1 MFKTNLK
8 CLVDGASETATPLAE
23 YLSVYLGSILGLI
36 SISLTVFIYSLF
48 SSSILL
54 SSSYKQALVNLW
66 ISIVL
71 FLGKNSMKAQRKCW
85 FQFFFQV
92 KVICLDFVNGKKL
105 CLLDFRLY
113 FHILPQFF
121 DAKNFS
127 KDCQKWLINS
137 FKKFVLIQFSTV
149 YLVKWRS
156 KCTALLQ
163 ECCCTTLLSHHSS
176 GWLLHQQLCTGYTVV
191 FF

>member
-1 MFKTNLK
+1 MVFTLLLIIQLKFLTIFSLWFYSSKIQLCICFWQTTHRSRSPSIMDTFYQLLACPLKTIIMFKTNLK

-71 FLGKNSMKAQRKCW
+71 FLGKNSMKA
-85 FQFFFQV
+85 
-92 KVICLDFVNGKKL
+92 
-105 CLLDFRLY
+105 
-113 FHILPQFF
+113 
-121 DAKNFS
+121 
-127 KDCQKWLINS
+127 
-137 FKKFVLIQFSTV
+137 
-149 YLVKWRS
+149 
-156 KCTALLQ
+156 
-163 ECCCTTLLSHHSS
+163 
-176 GWLLHQQLCTGYTVV
+176 
-191 FF
+191 